1 MEEHGSKLRTCYE
14 QDKARNMRRKVTNH
28 VIKAKRARKMLEKR
42 FRRLGV
48 WIIAKKLHPRP

>member
-28 VIKAKRARKMLEKR
+28 VIKAK
-42 FRRLGV
+42 
-48 WIIAKKLHPRP
+48 IS